1 MFFSLLSHKSSNTES
16 LNHSNLKTTVD
27 SKTPFEP
34 ILKLQTKAVLFFF
47 FFNFKDLHIVY
58 KSFIPLATTFRKV
71 KLLGLPSSHNS
82 SESVDFLTLTF
93 KFKS

>member
-34 ILKLQTKAVLFFF
+34 ILKLQTKAVLF
-47 FFNFKDLHIVY
+47 NFKDLHIVY
-58 KSFIPLATTFRKV
+58 KSFIPTTFRKV